1 MLNRKDIARLVA
13 HKGGYGVGDIEEVL
27 KDLEDVI
34 VDVVSQGED
43 IKLGKLLKIN
53 IVDVAEKRCYNG
65 LDKVYFNV
73 PAKRVPKLQMLSKL
87 SPIELPPKGTQKED

>member
-34 VDVVSQGED
+34 VDVVSRGED

-53 IVDVAEKRCYNG
+53 IVDVAAKECYDG
-65 LDKVYFNV
+65 LNKKYILKE
-73 PAKRVPKLQMLSKL
+73 AKRVPKVKFLSRLQE
-87 SPIELPPKGTQKED
+87 IELPPKKSE